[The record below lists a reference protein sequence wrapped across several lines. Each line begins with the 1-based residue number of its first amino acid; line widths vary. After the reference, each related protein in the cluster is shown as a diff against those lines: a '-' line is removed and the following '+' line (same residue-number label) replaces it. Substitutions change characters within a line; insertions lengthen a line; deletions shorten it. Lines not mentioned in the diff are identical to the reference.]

1 MLYKNGKL
9 SSFLKV
15 ITIQWNPWGYSHFH
29 YFLSKKRILSS
40 CSICHFFNNTL
51 DFPLS
56 FC

>member
-29 YFLSKKRILSS
+29 YFLSKNVSS
-40 CSICHFFNNTL
+40 HLAPYVTSSITL
-51 DFPLS
+51 LIS
-56 FC
+56 H